1 MSIDFSKNLVFDP
14 RIEIVGN
21 EVPLAAMEKTGSVLQ
36 DRFDKS
42 YEQYSLADEALKQME
57 ASANPV
63 DRDKAKELRGLY
75 SQEMQGILQKGD
87 FHNMRHQVSALARN
101 AAANYK
107 TIAERNQIIQQ
118 NIDAIKKDPRYQLD
132 PEGAVNHY
140 LKDLKSI
147 NINPETRTVSDFN
160 VGTYGAAPD
169 VDVAKFLLQVAPTL
183 RTKTKRGKDA
193 KFATRTFDGNTYIVK
208 ETEDGQ
214 VEILSKE
221 EIASELGNYAKA
233 DQGIMNYLIRDVGR
247 AGLDVNS
254 KEGQQYLNE
263 LFNSRVTKAATAVA
277 PMYDVYKDSRRKD
290 FQVIGEQKSKGF
302 GNPNDPYAGTYSPND
317 VFQDYKTQG
326 KLEFP
331 DLLNSAL
338 QDNKRSQ
345 ATLLSSL
352 DYMAQNGNTTAIE
365 AKKIVKG
372 LTEFTKKYPEYA
384 GIIRRNTGG
393 QTNIPFGHL
402 GQAFLN
408 LGSLI
413 YNRATGTKER
423 YEAAA
428 TEADKL
434 IKQYK
439 TLADRGILDSKFE
452 NEFEAAT
459 ATAPM
464 VRKLPIVTP
473 NLESTEVREALNKLS
488 TDLNINKFDIVEG
501 EWKDKDKSKI
511 KISGYTLEP
520 YGSGTGIAFELM
532 DEDGNTVIAT
542 PNKVA
547 EKDVAREMAR
557 ISPFI
562 YSSMMYKDMTPLSY
576 PNQIK
581 TFEDIS
587 EETGINLPKGYKI
600 QMLED
605 GTYVRINPNGKTDAK
620 AQSPYL
626 LLPVKK

>member
-1 MSIDFSKNLVFDP
+1 MSIDFNKALVFDP
-14 RIEIVGN
+14 KIEIVGE
-21 EVPLAAMEKTGSVLQ
+21 EVPLAAMEKTGAVLQ
-36 DRFDKS
+36 DRYDKS

-57 ASANPV
+57 ASANPI
-63 DRDKAKELRGLY
+63 DRDKAKELRDLY

-132 PEGAVNHY
+132 PEGAVKHY
-140 LKDLKSI
+140 LKGINSV

-169 VDVAKFLLQVAPTL
+169 VDVAKFFLQVAPTL

-193 KFATRTFDGNTYIVK
+193 KFATKTFDGNTYIVK

-214 VEILSKE
+214 IERLSKE
-221 EIASELGNYAKA
+221 EIVAELGNYAKA
-233 DQGIMNYLIRDVGR
+233 DQGIMNYLMRDVER
-247 AGLDVNS
+247 AGLDINT
-254 KEGQQYLNE
+254 KKGQNYLNE

-277 PMYDVYKDSRRKD
+277 PMYDVYKDSRRND
-290 FQVIGEQKSKGF
+290 FQVIGEKKS
-302 GNPNDPYAGTYSPND
+302 NNLNDPYAGTYSPND

-338 QDNKRSQ
+338 QNNKKSQ

-352 DYMAQNGNTTAIE
+352 DYMAQNGNPTALE

-372 LTEFTKKYPEYA
+372 LTEFAKKYPEYSNILRRQTA
-384 GIIRRNTGG
+384 GESNV
-393 QTNIPFGHL
+393 PFGHVA
-402 GQAFLN
+402 QAFLN
-408 LGSLI
+408 LGSLV
-413 YNRATGTKER
+413 YNRATGSKAR
-423 YEAAA
+423 FDAASA
-428 TEADKL
+428 EADKL
-434 IKQYK
+434 IREYNK
-439 TLADRGILDSKFE
+439 LADRGILDSKFE

-459 ATAPM
+459 STAPM
-464 VRKLPIVTP
+464 IRKLPIVTP

-501 EWKDKDKSKI
+501 EWKNKDKSKI

-547 EKDVAREMAR
+547 EKDVAREMAK

-587 EETGINLPKGYKI
+587 EETGMNLPKGYKI
-600 QMLED
+600 KLLED
-605 GTYVRINPNGKTDAK
+605 GTYVRITPSGNVDARN
-620 AQSPYL
+620 QSPYL
-626 LLPVKK
+626 LLPIRK